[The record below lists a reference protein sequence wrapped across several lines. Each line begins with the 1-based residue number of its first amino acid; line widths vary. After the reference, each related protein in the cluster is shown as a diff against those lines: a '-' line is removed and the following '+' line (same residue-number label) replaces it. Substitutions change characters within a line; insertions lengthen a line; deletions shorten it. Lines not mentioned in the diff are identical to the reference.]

1 MSSRPGMP
9 PCFSSSFVSLTC
21 EAAQEGLLHSY
32 DPSSW
37 ALRSQMM
44 NRCGVAFQTKKKIR
58 RMRQNEE
65 FGLKFRK
72 KLNLSLKHVLVL
84 APHTKGSNTLPI
96 LLLESQASGWLGKPH
111 SAESGLPSEVQQ

>member
-1 MSSRPGMP
+1 MP
-9 PCFSSSFVSLTC
+9 PRFSSSFASPTC
-21 EAAQEGLLHSY
+21 KVAWEGLLHSY

-65 FGLKFRK
+65 LRLKFRK
-72 KLNLSLKHVLVL
+72 KLNPSLKYVLIL
-84 APHTKGSNTLPI
+84 TPHTKGSNTLPI

-111 SAESGLPSEVQQ
+111 SAESGLPSEA

>member
-1 MSSRPGMP
+1 MSSRPAMVP
-9 PCFSSSFVSLTC
+9 RFLYSSASPSC
-21 EAAQEGLLHSY
+21 EAAEDGLLHSY

-44 NRCGVAFQTKKKIR
+44 NGCRVAFQTKKKIR
-58 RMRQNEE
+58 RMRRNEE

-72 KLNLSLKHVLVL
+72 KLNPSLKHVLVL

-96 LLLESQASGWLGKPH
+96 LLLSGC
-111 SAESGLPSEVQQ
+111 V